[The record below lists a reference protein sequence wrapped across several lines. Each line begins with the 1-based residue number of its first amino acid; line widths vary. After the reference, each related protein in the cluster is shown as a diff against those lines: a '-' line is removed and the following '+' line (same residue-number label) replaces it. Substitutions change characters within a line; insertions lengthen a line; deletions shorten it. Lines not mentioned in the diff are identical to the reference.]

1 MIEKKETVPFE
12 EAFKQVQ
19 VAMSRL
25 ALMHLAY
32 SQVIVENFG
41 EEKGKELIIRSIMEY
56 GRKIEEYSKNTDQDS
71 SFYGMHGKYVYKG
84 KAFVDVRD
92 MFSLNEDIDLQSL
105 EIYDCS
111 LAKVFRYYK
120 EEEIGRLYC
129 YIDAARA
136 MAKNPENKTIHTKCI
151 LCDDDYC
158 QIKVEKTT
166 VKERRDFKNNEKDWK
181 EVDKILT

>member
-1 MIEKKETVPFE
+1 MIEKQESVPFE

-32 SQVIVENFG
+32 SQVLVENFG
-41 EEKGKELIIRSIMEY
+41 EEKGKELIIKSIMEY
-56 GRKIEEYSKNTDQDS
+56 GRKIEEYSKDTDQDS
-71 SFYGMHGKYVYKG
+71 SFYGIHGKYVYKG
-84 KAFVDVRD
+84 KEFVDIRD
-92 MFSLNEDIDLQSL
+92 FFSLSEDIDFPSL

-111 LAKVFRYYK
+111 LAKVFTYFR
-120 EEEIGRLYC
+120 EEEIGKLYC

-136 MAKNPENKTIHTKCI
+136 MAKNPENKAIHTKCI
-151 LCDDDYC
+151 LCDDDFC

-166 VKERRDFKNNEKDWK
+166 EKERSDFQNNDKDWK
-181 EVDKILT
+181 EVDKILL

>member
-1 MIEKKETVPFE
+1 MTEKKETVPFE
-12 EAFKQVQ
+12 EAIKQVQ

-32 SQVIVENFG
+32 SKVIVDNLG
-41 EEKGKELIIRSIMEY
+41 EKKGKELIIKSIMEY
-56 GRKIEEYSKNTDQDS
+56 GRKIEEYSKTDQDS
-71 SFYGMHGKYVYKG
+71 SFYGIHGKYVYKG
-84 KAFVDVRD
+84 KEFVDLRD
-92 MFSLNEDIDLQSL
+92 LFSLNEDIDFQSL

-111 LAKVFRYYK
+111 LAKVFKHFR
-120 EEEIGRLYC
+120 EEEIGKLYC

-136 MAKNPENKTIHTKCI
+136 MAKNPKDKAIHTKCI

-166 VKERRDFKNNEKDWK
+166 EKERNDFKNNDKDWK
-181 EVDKILT
+181 DVDKILL